1 MAKVTAPLF
10 SFGASGQLAKALV
23 YFPFKGL
30 DVVRSYVV
38 PANPNS
44 SAQQTQR
51 GFMTAAVAEW
61 HAAGYTD
68 DDRSAW
74 NRYAGVL
81 GPGLSGFNAFVREYI
96 EENVAGGTWTRQAN
110 VVISLVTDTTMRVE
124 VDKVSGGDAPQL
136 HYGVSPTFMPN
147 LSVMVDQTGNVWR
160 ADLTGLTPSTLYNFF
175 IDVGAAGVDFGR
187 LGINTQRTT
196 A

>member
-30 DVVRSYVV
+30 DVVRSYVI

-51 GFMTAAVAEW
+51 GHMTDAVDEW
-61 HAAGYTD
+61 HDAGYTD

-74 NRYAGVL
+74 NRFASTL
-81 GPGLSGFNAFVREYI
+81 GAGLSGFNALVRTFI
-96 EENVAGGTWTRQAN
+96 DEEVAGGTWERMAN
-110 VVISLVTDTTMRVE
+110 LVLSAVGADTFTAT
-124 VDKVSGGDAPQL
+124 VDKVSAGNVPVI
-136 HYGVSPTFMPN
+136 HWGVSPTFMPN
-147 LSVMVDQTGNVWR
+147 TQVLVDQTGNEWEVVVGS
-160 ADLTGLTPSTLYNFF
+160 LTASTLYYFY
-175 IDVGAAGVDFGR
+175 IDSGTPGTDFGR
-187 LGINTQRTT
+187 VGIYTQRTD
-196 A
+196 